1 MRYPDIYL
9 VIGGADHSDILEWH
23 KLYDFA
29 EVNDGGI
36 VTEDDVKARSK
47 NRFQKK
53 KNIISSMM

>member
-29 EVNDGGI
+29 EVNDDGI
-36 VTEDDVKARSK
+36 VTEDDVKAIQKAISK
-47 NRFQKK
+47 KRK
-53 KNIISSMM
+53 I